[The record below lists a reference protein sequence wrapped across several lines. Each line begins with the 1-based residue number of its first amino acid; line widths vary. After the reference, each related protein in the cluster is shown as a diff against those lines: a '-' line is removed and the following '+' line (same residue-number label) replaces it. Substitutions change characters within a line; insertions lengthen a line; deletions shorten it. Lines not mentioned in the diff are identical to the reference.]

1 MNAAII
7 AALVRHILTALAGGA
22 AVKYGIDGGTLEAIV
37 GGAAAA
43 AGVSWSVWDKR
54 RSGARDGLPSL

>member
-7 AALVRHILTALAGGA
+7 SALVRHILTAVAGGA
-22 AVKYGIDGGTLEAIV
+22 AVKYGIDGSTLDAII

-43 AGVSWSVWDKR
+43 AGVGWSLWDKR
-54 RSGARDGLPSL
+54 R